1 LSDIPK
7 ISGGGDAK
15 MKAILVLSATV
26 LFVIAPFLTPGF
38 AGFASDQLT
47 YPVGNPAIQPAGY
60 AFAIWGIIY
69 AWLLVSAGF
78 GLVKRDT
85 DPDWDAGRW
94 PLFISLAIGASW
106 IAVALSAPISA
117 TVLIIVMLITALWAL
132 FKAPAADI
140 WYLAVPLGLYAGWL
154 SAASFVALAT
164 VLIGSISWLDAAT
177 GSWIGLIA
185 ALIFASAVQSRLRTP
200 SYGIAFLWALL
211 GIIVENASGNVLFAG
226 VTAGG
231 MVAFGAQWLRQLRG

>member
-1 LSDIPK
+1 
-7 ISGGGDAK
+7 

-38 AGFASDQLT
+38 AGFAPDQLT

-154 SAASFVALAT
+154 SAASFVALTT

>member
-1 LSDIPK
+1 
-7 ISGGGDAK
+7 
-15 MKAILVLSATV
+15 
-26 LFVIAPFLTPGF
+26 
-38 AGFASDQLT
+38 
-47 YPVGNPAIQPAGY
+47 
-60 AFAIWGIIY
+60 
-69 AWLLVSAGF
+69 
-78 GLVKRDT
+78 
-85 DPDWDAGRW
+85 
-94 PLFISLAIGASW
+94 
-106 IAVALSAPISA
+106 
-117 TVLIIVMLITALWAL
+117 
-132 FKAPAADI
+132 
-140 WYLAVPLGLYAGWL
+140 LGLYAGWL
-154 SAASFVALAT
+154 SAASFVALTT